1 MEPIL
6 KLEHIQK
13 YYGNEGNITKAIRD
27 ISFSVEAGEFLG
39 IMGASGSGKTT
50 LLNCISTIDTVSA
63 GHIYLGGT
71 DVTEIKPK
79 AIARFR
85 RENLGFVFQD
95 FNLLDTLTISE
106 NIALALSINKTPAR
120 DVEPRIQD
128 IAQKLNIT
136 DILNKYPYQVSGGQ
150 KQRCACARAI
160 INNPKL
166 LLADEPTGALD
177 SHSAQ
182 MLLSISSRYYQ
193 PDIGSEYNFT
203 ILSDGMKAAICVI
216 TLFLLFLIRFVNH
229 YMLRRKQ
236 KEFAVQ
242 SIMGMEQKTVGRLF
256 FAETFMMGIL
266 SIAIGIF
273 LGVFCSQFITAM
285 LLTTYGKSYE
295 LSWTLFPD
303 TVLLTI
309 DFFILSFLIVG
320 IFNTRTIRKTKIID
334 MLAAEKENDPE
345 LKKSRWIAAVVLLFE
360 GFTVWMLL
368 TGVQKI
374 VFYYDGRFA
383 IPAKLMFWGNILFP
397 TITLLWSGFWLI
409 RKRKTGVSTLL
420 PGLLV
425 CTVLN
430 TVMAASVPALTSR
443 YYLALGAGA
452 INQYLLFLLID
463 LLFFICCVIYLSSSF
478 IVAWKAKAPEHRY
491 KGENLFFFGQIISK
505 LNTTSKTMTLI
516 CVTLVLA
523 IFMFIAAPILVGWAS
538 GYLDIRSMYDVQ
550 ISSRYNDVY
559 DEENLPD
566 DNYELV
572 TDSLSEHGIE
582 TDYDCTFSLYLPSKD
597 DFHNRMKYDFPVVA
611 ISLSD
616 YNTIRKMLGYEPI
629 TLSEDEFT
637 TQWQSIATNEE
648 RDSFLKEH
656 SSIMTDAGELTLSE
670 HSFYEEAIGETAYN
684 SYTDV
689 LYVFPDSICENLLP
703 VIRNRYIMTTESISY
718 ENARALEQAFSAEYP
733 EITDTGVS
741 YAIRLNTLQV
751 NTTKASNFVLQASML
766 YAAVVLMVICL
777 TVLSLQ
783 QLLDASQ
790 YKYRFSVLRK
800 LGVEDTHIG
809 KLVLK
814 QLGIWFG
821 LPIVVAIIVSTMV
834 IIYFIQTIS
843 AEISAYIG
851 FGALM
856 TQIGMTVSILALL
869 LICYFISTW
878 LLFKKSIK

>member
-1 MEPIL
+1 
-6 KLEHIQK
+6 
-13 YYGNEGNITKAIRD
+13 
-27 ISFSVEAGEFLG
+27 
-39 IMGASGSGKTT
+39 
-50 LLNCISTIDTVSA
+50 
-63 GHIYLGGT
+63 
-71 DVTEIKPK
+71 
-79 AIARFR
+79 
-85 RENLGFVFQD
+85 
-95 FNLLDTLTISE
+95 
-106 NIALALSINKTPAR
+106 
-120 DVEPRIQD
+120 
-128 IAQKLNIT
+128 
-136 DILNKYPYQVSGGQ
+136 
-150 KQRCACARAI
+150 
-160 INNPKL
+160 
-166 LLADEPTGALD
+166 
-177 SHSAQ
+177 
-182 MLLSISSRYYQ
+182 
-193 PDIGSEYNFT
+193 
-203 ILSDGMKAAICVI
+203 
-216 TLFLLFLIRFVNH
+216 
-229 YMLRRKQ
+229 
-236 KEFAVQ
+236 
-242 SIMGMEQKTVGRLF
+242 
-256 FAETFMMGIL
+256 
-266 SIAIGIF
+266 
-273 LGVFCSQFITAM
+273 
-285 LLTTYGKSYE
+285 
-295 LSWTLFPD
+295 
-303 TVLLTI
+303 
-309 DFFILSFLIVG
+309 
-320 IFNTRTIRKTKIID
+320 
-334 MLAAEKENDPE
+334 
-345 LKKSRWIAAVVLLFE
+345 
-360 GFTVWMLL
+360 MLL

-397 TITLLWSGFWLI
+397 AITLLWSGFWLI

-491 KGENLFFFGQIISK
+491 KSENLFFFGQITSK

-572 TDSLSEHGIE
+572 TDFLSEHGIE
-582 TDYDCTFSLYLPSKD
+582 TDYDCTFSLYLLSKD

-656 SSIMTDAGELTLSE
+656 SSILTDAGELTLSE

-689 LYVFPDSICENLLP
+689 LYVFPDSICENLLS

-718 ENARALEQAFSAEYP
+718 ENARTLEQAFSAEYP

-741 YAIRLNTLQV
+741 YAIRLSTLQV

-790 YKYRFSVLRK
+790 YKYRFSVLHK

-856 TQIGMTVSILALL
+856 SQIGTTVSILALL